1 MQTSLPSG
9 SDAENNRLRMSR
21 PQYQWRVNRH
31 PRFTVLELAE
41 YMAADDG
48 PRETIL
54 RDMKYERIARS
65 LVYRTLNQAVSGYLV
80 SPTRDG
86 RILAAARAT
95 LEAERD
101 AALNPR
107 QRDNFVYELRALD
120 AFERSANAL
129 QLAGL
134 NIERAP
140 HTGHQLDIHGLTVNI
155 RPTAHI
161 REMRPRGGSYVGAL
175 LIDTAKGIA
184 PRTPEAERRL
194 TNAMTYA
201 AILLHQYTAAV
212 LTDSNAKP
220 SPGHSVVFHTHRQ
233 ERVAAPSNYRRT
245 FRNIEASC
253 RGIVRGWAN
262 IVPPANF
269 DPRTSTVR

>member
-1 MQTSLPSG
+1 MASVP
-9 SDAENNRLRMSR
+9 
-21 PQYQWRVNRH
+21 YQWRVNRH
-31 PRFTVLELAE
+31 PRFTALELAE

-65 LVYRTLNQAVSGYLV
+65 LVYRTLNQAVAGYLS

-101 AALNPR
+101 AATNPK
-107 QRDNFVYELRALD
+107 QRDGFVYELRALD
-120 AFERSANAL
+120 AFERSTNAL
-129 QLAGL
+129 QISGL
-134 NIERAP
+134 QIERAP
-140 HTGHQLDIHGLTVNI
+140 HTGHPIDIHGLTVNI

-161 REMRPRGGSYVGAL
+161 REVRPRGGSFVGAL

-184 PRTPEAERRL
+184 PKTPEAQRRL
-194 TNAMTYA
+194 TNAMTHA
-201 AILLHQYTAAV
+201 AILLHQYAVAV
-212 LTDSNAKP
+212 LAAEEARP
-220 SPGHSVVFHTHRQ
+220 SPAHSVVFHTHRQ
-233 ERVAAPSNYRRT
+233 ERVGAPSNYRRT

-253 RGIVRGWAN
+253 RGIVRAGA
-262 IVPPANF
+262 
-269 DPRTSTVR
+269 T